1 MILLQLSRAKD
12 HICSFA
18 DLGNHSAF
26 LCLRTLP
33 VECKNLTDKMTNADE
48 DKVFRLLE
56 HLNNLYKTHVLYCQ
70 VQKENE

>member
-56 HLNNLYKTHVLYCQ
+56 HLNKPLQNSCTVLPGS
-70 VQKENE
+70 EGE